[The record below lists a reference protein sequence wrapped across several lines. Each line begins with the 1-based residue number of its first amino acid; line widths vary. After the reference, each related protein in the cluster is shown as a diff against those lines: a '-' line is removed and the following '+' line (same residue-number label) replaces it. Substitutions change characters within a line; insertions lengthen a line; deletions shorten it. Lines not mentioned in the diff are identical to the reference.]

1 MSHRH
6 PKYNEI
12 LTLAQAGNKP
22 EEIAFML
29 NMNNRQVS
37 EIMYRMRKTGKLP
50 PHTERYSKPTLP
62 VPRKTRRF
70 DRILETLPIE
80 IQSWVMEQ
88 IPQGATA
95 SDVVRAIIIDAFHE
109 SQEHGA

>member
-29 NMNNRQVS
+29 HMNNRHVS
-37 EIMYRMRKTGKLP
+37 EIMYRMRKVGKLP
-50 PHTERYSKPTLP
+50 PHSEQKIETIIKTLP
-62 VPRKTRRF
+62 R
-70 DRILETLPIE
+70 D
-80 IQSWVMEQ
+80 IQEWFSEQ

-95 SDVVRAIIIDAFHE
+95 SDVVRAIVIDAFYE
-109 SQEHGA
+109 SQEHGRQSTG

>member
-29 NMNNRQVS
+29 HMSNRHVS

-50 PHTERYSKPTLP
+50 PHTERYSKPTIQLP
-62 VPRKTRRF
+62 RRTRKIET
-70 DRILETLPIE
+70 ILETLPME
-80 IQSWVMEQ
+80 IQSWIMEQ
-88 IPQGATA
+88 IPPGATA
-95 SDVVRAIIIDAFHE
+95 SDVVRAIVIDAFYE